1 MSISKS
7 ANLLDYQLQ
16 ETSIIFFINILSEH
30 SGWHLLQDT
39 SLMKLCSTMTWFL
52 STFLFRLLWLSYP
65 LPFFHLCASLSVYR
79 LRVPMVPS
87 VVPPSVCLV
96 VRLLL
101 RQPLWYSRMSLP
113 LFCLSSC
120 HLKRSPSVGPASK
133 GRRVST
139 ITALCELC
147 ALLSR
152 FVFVCACA
160 VAVRWHD
167 VKYSSLLFLVV
178 AVYIWTTAGSSVSVR
193 FVFWGRALGLVVH
206 GCLWGL
212 DKQVCSGLSCVPL
225 WCTVRLWS
233 VFVSHAYTDHNV
245 WFKHVSFLLPLLL
258 WPSLCVCLCRVDSS
272 LCPLLLRW
280 IPWIT
285 SPPPTLHPEK
295 TTPRRSSNPGPVL
308 PQWPV
313 IWSP

>member
-1 MSISKS
+1 MARICSVKHVNFKECKLTWLSTPRNI
-7 ANLLDYQLQ
+7 YY
-16 ETSIIFFINILSEH
+16 FFINILSEH

-167 VKYSSLLFLVV
+167 VKYSSSLYLNDSGFLCFCAVCVLRSSFGIGCAWMLVGSWQAGLQWTVMCSFMMYSKVV
-178 AVYIWTTAGSSVSVR
+178 VSVCKSR
-193 FVFWGRALGLVVH
+193 IHWPQCLV
-206 GCLWGL
+206 
-212 DKQVCSGLSCVPL
+212 
-225 WCTVRLWS
+225 
-233 VFVSHAYTDHNV
+233 
-245 WFKHVSFLLPLLL
+245 
-258 WPSLCVCLCRVDSS
+258 
-272 LCPLLLRW
+272 
-280 IPWIT
+280 
-285 SPPPTLHPEK
+285 
-295 TTPRRSSNPGPVL
+295 
-308 PQWPV
+308 
-313 IWSP
+313 